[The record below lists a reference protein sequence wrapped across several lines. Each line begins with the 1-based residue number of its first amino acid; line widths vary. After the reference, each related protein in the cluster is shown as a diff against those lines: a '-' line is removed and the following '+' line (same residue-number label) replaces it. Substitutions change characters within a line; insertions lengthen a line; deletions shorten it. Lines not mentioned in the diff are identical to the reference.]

1 MAVTI
6 TSVRAV
12 PARVMLV
19 RAATFVPL
27 VAVGA
32 LAVGLRFAN
41 FAAVAT
47 TPYYDAAVRSMGLS
61 WHNLLYGAIEP
72 SGQVSVDKPP
82 VDLWLQVAA
91 TKLFGFS
98 GVSLRLPQAIAGVL
112 AVLLLYSVVR
122 RGFGRAA
129 GIAAALALAVLP
141 SAVLTSRSDTM
152 DTVMAA
158 LLLLAAWLIVRASP
172 ERRAR
177 WVVAAGAVAGLA
189 FEIKLSEAMVA
200 LPALALLAWLALDV
214 RRVRTLLWA
223 GAAFVG
229 VAASWAVVASL
240 LPGRHP
246 WPLGSTDGQIWNV
259 MLVYNGLH
267 RLGNPPTTATTPG
280 LLRLFDTSA
289 PRHFGQYA
297 GVELLPALAFGALAV
312 VVSSARAT
320 GLRRAVGW
328 SMGVWL
334 VLGVIVASFMGR
346 QWPRYLEAFTP
357 ALAAVLGI
365 GLVTVARAAAR
376 RRAAT
381 TALVACAV
389 AAGAAGAL
397 TGGGG
402 RAVTV
407 AIAVAAAGA
416 LAAAVAAA
424 VPAPRRHA
432 AAAGAAALVLVAA
445 LAVPF
450 ATSVRVV
457 RAGKQDSEDT
467 GTTPPAVLNP
477 LSAYLRA
484 HQGGARYEVAAGDIF
499 KGAAL
504 IIKDAR
510 PVLVLTSFESAGAGP
525 HELLTPAQLRH
536 AARTGQVHYVLM
548 HGSRCVPGQTPIA
561 CTPVFRWVRAHGT
574 DVSLAAGLPYRHQ
587 LYRLPR

>member
-6 TSVRAV
+6 TG
-12 PARVMLV
+12 V
-19 RAATFVPL
+19 RAAPAGVTLARAATLVP
-27 VAVGA
+27 VAAVGA
-32 LAVGLRFAN
+32 LAVALRFAN
-41 FAAVAT
+41 FAAVPT

-61 WHNLLYGAIEP
+61 WHNFLYGAIEP
-72 SGQVSVDKPP
+72 SGQVAVDKPP

-98 GVSLRLPQAIAGVL
+98 SVSLRLPQAIAGVL
-112 AVLLLYSVVR
+112 AVLLVYGVVR

-129 GIAAALALAVLP
+129 GLAAGLALAVLP
-141 SAVLTSRSDTM
+141 STVLTSRSDTM

-172 ERRAR
+172 DRRAR
-177 WVVAAGAVAGLA
+177 SVVAAGAVAGLA
-189 FEIKLSEAMVA
+189 FEIKLSEATVA
-200 LPALALLAWLALDV
+200 LPALALLAWLALDA
-214 RRVRTLLWA
+214 RRARTLLRA

-229 VAASWAVVASL
+229 VAASWALVASL
-240 LPGRHP
+240 LPGAHP

-259 MLVYNGLH
+259 MLVYNGVH
-267 RLGNPPTTATTPG
+267 RLGNPATTATTPG

-297 GVELLPALAFGALAV
+297 GVELLPALVFGALAL

-328 SMGVWL
+328 SMGSWL
-334 VLGVIVASFMGR
+334 VLGVLVASFMGR

-365 GLVTVARAAAR
+365 GIVAVGRAALR

-381 TALVACAV
+381 AALVACAA

-397 TGGGG
+397 TGGGH

-407 AIAVAAAGA
+407 AIACAAAGA
-416 LAAAVAAA
+416 LAAGAAL
-424 VPAPRRHA
+424 PAPRRREPVMA
-432 AAAGAAALVLVAA
+432 ATALVLVAA

-450 ATSVRVV
+450 ATSVRLV
-457 RAGKQDSEDT
+457 RAGTQDSEDT
-467 GTTPPAVLNP
+467 GTTPPAVLGP

-484 HQGGARYEVAAGDIF
+484 HQHGARYEVAASDIF

-525 HELLTPAQLRH
+525 HELLTGAQLGR
-536 AARTGQVHYVLM
+536 AARAGEVHYVLM
-548 HGSRCVPGQTPIA
+548 HGSRCAPGATPIA
-561 CTPVFRWVRAHGT
+561 CTPVFRWVRAHGV
-574 DVSLAAGLPYRHQ
+574 DVSLAAGLPHRHE
-587 LYRLPR
+587 LYRLPA